1 MATVLLTLLF
11 AAATATSDCT
21 THLGSTTSVATER
34 CADRDRSATPSSAT
48 DGTVTTV
55 TSDTTGSSGV
65 DRVQPTSSNEEPW
78 TYEPGSDLDSEHVC
92 LTRGA
97 GGICIENDD

>member
-11 AAATATSDCT
+11 AAAATTSDCAT
-21 THLGSTTSVATER
+21 NVGSTASAATER
-34 CADRDRSATPSSAT
+34 CAERDRSATSSSTA
-48 DGTVTTV
+48 DATVTTV
-55 TSDTTGSSGV
+55 TTDSTGSSGV
-65 DRVQPTSSNEEPW
+65 DRAKSTSSDDEPW
-78 TYEPGSDLDSEHVC
+78 TYESGSDLDSEHVC